1 MHYRP
6 DITVINREDMTVHL
20 VEIACPFDAFS
31 QVCYQSKFDK
41 YIDLSNEIGALG
53 YTTHVV
59 ALIVGS
65 LGHVHK
71 RFRSGLRKVG
81 IPGYEAKFLA
91 NFCSISAIIGS
102 HKVWKMR
109 CRAMNV

>member
-1 MHYRP
+1 MCLR
-6 DITVINREDMTVHL
+6 DFVR
-20 VEIACPFDAFS
+20 ACMCICVFECIYVWVVTCMYVYVFACMY
-31 QVCYQSKFDK
+31 V
-41 YIDLSNEIGALG
+41 G

-81 IPGYEAKFLA
+81 IPSYEAKFLA
-91 NFCSISAIIGS
+91 NFCSISAITYSS